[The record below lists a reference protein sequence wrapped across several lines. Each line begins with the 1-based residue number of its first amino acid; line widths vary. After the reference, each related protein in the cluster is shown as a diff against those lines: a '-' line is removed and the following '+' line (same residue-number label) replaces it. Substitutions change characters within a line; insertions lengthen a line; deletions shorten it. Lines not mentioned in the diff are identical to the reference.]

1 MTIGRTLEFYSVNF
15 PSDIRGR
22 KRNKIVIRII
32 ILSVI
37 SVCMLFVFYIKVCR
51 IQIKWRTMK

>member
-22 KRNKIVIRII
+22 KRNKIVIGII

-37 SVCMLFVFYIKVCR
+37 IRTTKRKFIWLFPILYLIHK
-51 IQIKWRTMK
+51 K